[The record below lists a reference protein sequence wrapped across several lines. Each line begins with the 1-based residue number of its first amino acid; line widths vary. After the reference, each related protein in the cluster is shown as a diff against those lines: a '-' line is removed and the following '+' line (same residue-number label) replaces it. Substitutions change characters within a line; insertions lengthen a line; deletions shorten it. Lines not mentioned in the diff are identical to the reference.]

1 VIANAVKC
9 LRAEVERRQRN
20 VSSPHGVVV
29 ATIYIR
35 REGIFAGMPAW
46 SVATV
51 VAKCDGFG
59 EGDIETER
67 ARD

>member
-1 VIANAVKC
+1 
-9 LRAEVERRQRN
+9 
-20 VSSPHGVVV
+20 VVV
-29 ATIYIR
+29 TPIDIG
-35 REGIFAGMPAW
+35 REGIFAGVTTW